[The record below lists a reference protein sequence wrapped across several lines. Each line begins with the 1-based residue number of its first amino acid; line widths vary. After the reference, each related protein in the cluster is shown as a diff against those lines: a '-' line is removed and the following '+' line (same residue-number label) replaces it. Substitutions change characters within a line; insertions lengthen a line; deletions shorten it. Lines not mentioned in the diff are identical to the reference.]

1 MAKMKQKQGKRNAAV
16 NLEEEKAAVL
26 KIVSKLIHANSHRS
40 EVYRRCFNKS
50 AAPELRSVFNRNYAT
65 GISNITAL
73 TTEVIHLG
81 FDGPFK
87 ETSRELFFK
96 VLMELRTAI
105 SGNGVKAL
113 LNNCYE
119 AEEHTWHSYYQAT
132 QSKILFK
139 HPSLLEKLS
148 VQLEEIAATKEA
160 IANMMLEMMGE
171 RMKSPSRG

>member
-1 MAKMKQKQGKRNAAV
+1 MKQKQAKRNAAV
-16 NLEEEKAAVL
+16 EKTAVL

-50 AAPELRSVFNRNYAT
+50 AATELRSVFNRNYAS
-65 GISNITAL
+65 GISNISAL

-81 FDGPFK
+81 FDGPIK
-87 ETSRELFFK
+87 ETGREFFFK
-96 VLMELRTAI
+96 VLMEFRAAI
-105 SGNGVKAL
+105 AGNGGKAL
-113 LNNCYE
+113 LNTCYE
-119 AEEHTWHSYYQAT
+119 AEEHAWHTYYEAM

-148 VQLEEIAATKEA
+148 VQLEEIAETKEA

>member
-1 MAKMKQKQGKRNAAV
+1 MKQKQAKRNAAV
-16 NLEEEKAAVL
+16 NPEAEKIAVL

-40 EVYRRCFNKS
+40 EVYRTCFNKS
-50 AAPELRSVFNRNYAT
+50 ASTELRSVFNRNYAS
-65 GISNITAL
+65 GISNTTAL

-81 FDGPFK
+81 FDGPVK
-87 ETSRELFFK
+87 ETGREFFLK
-96 VLMELRTAI
+96 VLMEFRAAVA
-105 SGNGVKAL
+105 GNGVKAL
-113 LNNCYE
+113 LNTCYE
-119 AEEHTWHSYYQAT
+119 AEEHAWHTYYQAM

-148 VQLEEIAATKEA
+148 VQLEEIAETKEA